1 MDDSKNATLA
11 AVMVFCLVVIFY
23 QLLFNM
29 GDSFGWLKMF
39 LALIL
44 ATIAGGG
51 TFVAMNAMK
60 K

>member
-1 MDDSKNATLA
+1 MDDSKNATLV
-11 AVMVFCLVVIFY
+11 AVMVFCLVVIFF

-39 LALIL
+39 GGLIL
-44 ATIAGGG
+44 ATAAGAG
-51 TFVAMNAMK
+51 TFVAMGAMK